1 MSYTKNEL
9 ERIENMLPEHFEVG
23 GRLLDRELYLY
34 EERQNL
40 LRGLLNKA
48 LDTSID
54 TNQKLYGSN

>member
-1 MSYTKNEL
+1 
-9 ERIENMLPEHFEVG
+9 MLPEHFEVG

-54 TNQKLYGSN
+54 TNQKLYGLQ